1 MTCWNSVHGAL
12 LLLFST
18 ILCSDTCRVT
28 AQAPFVS
35 HLNTHNEKERALK
48 YSNDEKDAPAA
59 VNISKFQLDL
69 DGSFP
74 AFVTPRE
81 MVERVEDFLTLY
93 IGVKALKEG
102 MTLETLELAAPCF
115 RKRRTSQRRLQET
128 MTMSVYIHGGV
139 AFFSSGS
146 YPSER
151 ELHDA
156 IELGLETEF
165 PAYLERIDSSI
176 TVEDITYIGTTFA
189 PTPAPDPASIPGGI
203 QATEASTDDG
213 KKRGIIAAGAT
224 GAFLGILIVAAALLV
239 RRHRDGPSLDDY
251 LERTNHE
258 HSKESHTHI
267 QSSIH
272 DEELSGG
279 EVVNKS
285 SSSETNNTTCPGGME
300 NDDSS
305 QWTLSTYPEDA
316 NTVMTFGTGK
326 SIASARGGGSLN
338 DRTESFER
346 DRQIS
351 LKKDMLTTTPAW
363 NSNVDTSDIPVR
375 KVDDTVLIPS
385 HFVPAEEDI
394 ALPHPPPPPSNNT
407 TISTARFAA
416 NDEGEEIYLVLPPP
430 RNEPPRVSFQQ
441 AK

>member
-1 MTCWNSVHGAL
+1 
-12 LLLFST
+12 
-18 ILCSDTCRVT
+18 VT
-28 AQAPFVS
+28 AQARFVS
-35 HLNTHNEKERALK
+35 HSNTHNQKDRALK
-48 YSNDEKDAPAA
+48 YSNDEKEAPAA

-69 DGSFP
+69 EGSFP
-74 AFVTPRE
+74 ASLTPRE
-81 MVERVEDFLTLY
+81 MVEHVEDFLTLFV
-93 IGVKALKEG
+93 GAKTLKEG

-115 RKRRTSQRRLQET
+115 RKRRTQRRLQES
-128 MTMSVYIHGGV
+128 TMSIYIHGGV
-139 AFFSSGS
+139 AFFSSVA

-165 PAYLERIDSSI
+165 PDYLERIDSGI
-176 TVEDITYIGTTFA
+176 TVEDITYTGATFPPTSA
-189 PTPAPDPASIPGGI
+189 PVPASIPGAI
-203 QATEASTDDG
+203 QAPEASADDG

-239 RRHRDGPSLDDY
+239 RRHRGPSLDDY
-251 LERTNHE
+251 IERTNHE
-258 HSKESHTHI
+258 HSKENHTHV

-272 DEELSGG
+272 DEELSG
-279 EVVNKS
+279 EVINKS
-285 SSSETNNTTCPGGME
+285 SSSEANNTTCPGGME

-305 QWTLSTYPEDA
+305 QWTVSTYPEDA
-316 NTVMTFGTGK
+316 NTVMTFGTGR
-326 SIASARGGGSLN
+326 SIASAKGGGSLN

-385 HFVPAEEDI
+385 HFVPAEEDV
-394 ALPHPPPPPSNNT
+394 ALPPPPSNNT

-430 RNEPPRVSFQQ
+430 RNEPRVSFQQ
-441 AK
+441 AE